1 MLLAGPLRLRP
12 ACWLVHLRPAQPSPA
27 QPCPAPPAAYR
38 DLVLSWLAER
48 YTLRYSG
55 GLVPDLH
62 HILSKASAECWCWV
76 SACAPVCPPPL
87 LLRAHTQPSCCL
99 RLLLL
104 LLLLQG
110 GGVFCNPT
118 SPSAPPKLRLLY
130 ETLPLALVTEAA
142 GGSSHDDSG
151 GSGACVLV
159 MVVAVVVVAVTQTG
173 EPE

>member
-1 MLLAGPLRLRP
+1 M
-12 ACWLVHLRPAQPSPA
+12 
-27 QPCPAPPAAYR
+27 
-38 DLVLSWLAER
+38 LSWLAER